1 MLGPPAVSYPV
12 GAPKAEYVALA
23 GLALAWAV
31 GLLLWL
37 VLAPAHVAPPAW
49 WASLA
54 AGVALLAWCLWRL
67 RLPVQGELV
76 WEPVPPGARS
86 RIPGARGQ
94 WRWFSPAWRRGL
106 ELIELRCVLDLQGL
120 LLLHW
125 RSASGLRGW
134 VWLEHSQNPALW
146 QVLRAAVHD
155 QRQP

>member
-1 MLGPPAVSYPV
+1 MLGPPAVSYPA
-12 GAPKAEYVALA
+12 GAPKAEYAALA

-37 VLAPAHVAPPAW
+37 ALAPDHVAPPAW

-54 AGVALLAWCLWRL
+54 GGLALLFWCLWRL

-76 WEPVPPGARS
+76 WEPAPPGARS
-86 RIPGARGQ
+86 RSPAQRGQ

-120 LLLHW
+120 LLLRWH
-125 RSASGLRGW
+125 SASGLRGW
-134 VWLEHSQNPALW
+134 VWLERSQNPAQW
-146 QVLRAAVHD
+146 QALRAAVHEM
-155 QRQP
+155 RQP